1 MIFNKL
7 IFKNGFIHTHKLP
20 IRVCIDTHK
29 FDFWVSLSNHHPM
42 KTNRK
47 SLSNQQSLMEKRLA
61 EWSQVR
67 QSETPPTGWIKA
79 VRGALGISTR
89 QLAQL
94 LGTDHSAIV
103 ALEKREAKGKAS
115 LEMIQRTAR
124 AMGCK
129 LVYAVVPDAPSKSL
143 DDILDAR
150 ARDLASRL
158 LGRVEHSMRL
168 EKQGSDAADS
178 RAKIDKLSFELK
190 TKMDSRIWDAATPK
204 KKKAPR

>member
-1 MIFNKL
+1 
-7 IFKNGFIHTHKLP
+7 
-20 IRVCIDTHK
+20 
-29 FDFWVSLSNHHPM
+29 
-42 KTNRK
+42 
-47 SLSNQQSLMEKRLA
+47 MEKRLSG
-61 EWSQVR
+61 WSQVR

-94 LGTDHSAIV
+94 LGTNHSAIV
-103 ALEKREAKGKAS
+103 ALEQREAKGKAS

-129 LVYAVVPDAPSKSL
+129 LVYAVVPDAPSESL
-143 DDILDAR
+143 DDIVDAR
-150 ARDLASRL
+150 ARDLATRL

-178 RAKIDKLSFELK
+178 QAQINKLSFELK
-190 TKMDSRIWDAATPK
+190 TKMDSRIWDATTPK
-204 KKKAPR
+204 KKKSSR

>member
-1 MIFNKL
+1 
-7 IFKNGFIHTHKLP
+7 
-20 IRVCIDTHK
+20 
-29 FDFWVSLSNHHPM
+29 M

-47 SLSNQQSLMEKRLA
+47 SLSNQRSLMEKRLA
-61 EWSQVR
+61 GWSLVQH
-67 QSETPPTGWIKA
+67 SETPPSGWIKA

-103 ALEKREAKGKAS
+103 ALEKRESKGKAS
-115 LEMIQRTAR
+115 LEMVQRTAR

-129 LVYAVVPDAPSKSL
+129 LVYAVVPDAPNKSL

-168 EKQGSDAADS
+168 EKQGSEDTDS
-178 RAKIDKLSFELK
+178 KAKIEKLSFELK
-190 TKMDSRIWDAATPK
+190 TKMDSRIWDLTTPK

>member
-1 MIFNKL
+1 
-7 IFKNGFIHTHKLP
+7 
-20 IRVCIDTHK
+20 
-29 FDFWVSLSNHHPM
+29 M

-47 SLSNQQSLMEKRLA
+47 SLLSQQRAIEKRLL

-67 QSETPPTGWIKA
+67 LSQTPPTGWIKA

-89 QLAQL
+89 QLARL

-103 ALEKREAKGKAS
+103 ALEKREAKGRAS

-124 AMGCK
+124 AMGCR
-129 LVYAVVPDAPSKSL
+129 LVYAIVPDAPSTSL

-168 EKQGSDAADS
+168 EKQGSSPTDLQA
-178 RAKIDKLSFELK
+178 RIGKLSFDLK
-190 TKMDSRIWDAATPK
+190 SKMDSRIWDTSELSGTPT
-204 KKKAPR
+204 

>member
-1 MIFNKL
+1 MIFNNL
-7 IFKNGFIHTHKLP
+7 NSTFDSIHTHNQV
-20 IRVCIDTHK
+20 IWVCIDTHK
-29 FDFWVSLSNHHPM
+29 IDFWVSIVNHKHM

-61 EWSQVR
+61 GWSLVQN
-67 QSETPPTGWIKA
+67 SETPPTGWIKA

-129 LVYAVVPDAPSKSL
+129 LVYAVVPDAPNKSL
-143 DDILDAR
+143 DHILDAR

-168 EKQGSDAADS
+168 EKQGSDATDS
-178 RAKIDKLSFELK
+178 KAKIDKLSFELK
-190 TKMDSRIWDAATPK
+190 TKMDSRIWDATTPK